1 MNDPRLLEE
10 VRQALGAGRTL
21 HRRLPWGR
29 LHLDRPLPFLCLY
42 RRPPGGGDEGT
53 ERLLLGEA
61 AYLIVEAPEAE
72 PLAREVACTVL
83 AAARERFGAG
93 LLLELWADEAAD
105 PHAGPAFHL
114 HTPRHGTPAHL
125 LETLEAD
132 LLRIELRGRRAQ
144 VALSYEDAIAPP
156 GRVPLLD
163 RAALGALAVTPL
175 GLAVRP
181 IYRDPDSGALYP
193 FALAHLH
200 RHLTRALRHA
210 FFVFTREYTPQRP
223 RHLHQL
229 GRRHLPRE
237 VVRVDAELAAV
248 SAELDL
254 LLHVTPVN
262 AAEAWAAFQAGDYQ
276 RPPEFLY
283 RPRTLDPGLLKRR
296 LYAIPLEAVED
307 PALAH
312 IFLAKRDELDRQL
325 TLYGDRG
332 TSRFL
337 AGSRALFGEVEA
349 DLARLAEDLLERLP
363 RRGPGG
369 GEALPVAEFAARAQ
383 AEVDRY
389 RAQDP
394 DFATRVAV
402 RDDVTGI
409 LVSRGDFLIGTDARV
424 GEARVA
430 PALAHEI
437 GTHCL
442 TYHNGGKQ
450 PLAELRVGMAGY
462 EPLQEGLAVLAEY
475 LVGGLG
481 PGRLRQLAARVLAV
495 QAICQGADFIET
507 FRRLR
512 EYGQGA
518 RGAFNTTLRVFRGG
532 GYTKDVVYLRGLVA
546 LLDYLGRGG
555 DLELLYV
562 GKVALEFIDLVEELR
577 WRRVLAA
584 PALRPHHL
592 DTPEAQERLARLRE
606 GMDVRELAEEIA

>member
-1 MNDPRLLEE
+1 MNDPHLLEE
-10 VRQALGAGRTL
+10 VRQALDAGRTL

-61 AYLIVEAPEAE
+61 AYLIVETPEAE
-72 PLAREVACTVL
+72 PLAQEVARRIL

-105 PHAGPAFHL
+105 PHAGPGFHL
-114 HTPRHGTPAHL
+114 HAPRHGAPARL

-163 RAALGALAVTPL
+163 RAALEALAATPL

-181 IYRDPDSGALYP
+181 IYRDPDSGTLYP

-210 FFVFTREYTPQRP
+210 FFVFAHDHTPQRP
-223 RHLHQL
+223 RHIHQL

-237 VVRVDAELAAV
+237 VIRVDAELAAV

-262 AAEAWAAFQAGDYQ
+262 AAEAWAAFRAGDYQ

-332 TSRFL
+332 TARFL

-363 RRGPGG
+363 QRGARG
-369 GEALPVAEFAARAQ
+369 GEPLPVAEFAARAQ

-394 DFATRVAV
+394 DFASRVAV
-402 RDDVTGI
+402 RDDIAGI
-409 LVSRGDFLIGTDARV
+409 LVSRGDFLIGLDARV
-424 GEARVA
+424 SEARVA

-507 FRRLR
+507 FRLLR
-512 EYGQGA
+512 ERGQGA
-518 RGAFNTTLRVFRGG
+518 RGAFTTAMRVFRGG

-555 DLELLYV
+555 DLEILYV

-592 DTPEAQERLARLRE
+592 DTPEARERLARLRR

>member
-10 VRQALGAGRTL
+10 VQRAFDSGHPL

-42 RRPPGGGDEGT
+42 RRPPDKADEGT

-61 AYLIVEAPEAE
+61 AYLIVTAPEAE
-72 PLAREVACTVL
+72 PLAREL
-83 AAARERFGAG
+83 ARRILGHARERFGAA
-93 LLLELWADEAAD
+93 LLLELWADEAAEA
-105 PHAGPAFHL
+105 HAGPGFHL
-114 HTPRHGTPAHL
+114 HAPRRGAPVRL

-132 LLRIELRGRRAQ
+132 LLGIELRGRRAQ
-144 VALSYEDAIAPP
+144 VALSYEENIAPP
-156 GRVPLLD
+156 GRPPLLE
-163 RAALGALAVTPL
+163 RATLEALGAIPL

-181 IYRDPDSGALYP
+181 IYRASDGGALYP

-200 RHLTRALRHA
+200 RRLTRALRHA
-210 FFVFTREYTPQRP
+210 FFVFVHEYTPQRP
-223 RHLHQL
+223 RHVHQL

-237 VVRVDAELAAV
+237 VLRVDAELAAV

-262 AAEAWAAFQAGDYQ
+262 AVEAWEAFRASDYQ
-276 RPPEFLY
+276 RAPEFLY
-283 RPRTLDPGLLKRR
+283 RPRTVDPGLLKRR

-312 IFLAKRDELDRQL
+312 LFLAKRDELDRQL

-332 TSRFL
+332 TPRFL

-349 DLARLAEDLLERLP
+349 DLARLAEGLLARLP
-363 RRGPGG
+363 RRGGG
-369 GEALPVAEFAARAQ
+369 GGAPLPVAEFAARAQ

-394 DFATRVAV
+394 EFATRVAV
-402 RDDVTGI
+402 RDDVAGI
-409 LVSRGDFLIGTDARV
+409 LVSRGDFLIGVDARV
-424 GEARVA
+424 SEARVEA
-430 PALAHEI
+430 ALAHEI

-442 TYHNGGKQ
+442 THHNGGKQ

-481 PGRLRQLAARVLAV
+481 PNRLRQLAARVLAV

-507 FRRLR
+507 FRLLR
-512 EYGQGA
+512 DRGEGA
-518 RGAFNTTLRVFRGG
+518 RGAFTTTMRVFRGG
-532 GYTKDVVYLRGLVA
+532 GYTKDVVYLRGLKG
-546 LLDYLGRGG
+546 LLAYLGDGG
-555 DLELLYV
+555 DLELLYL

-577 WRRVLAA
+577 WRKVLGG

-592 DTPEAQERLARLRE
+592 DHPQAQARLARIRA
-606 GMDVRELAEEIA
+606 GMDVYRLAEEIA